1 MLGPQEGDDAHI
13 YFEPLVP
20 LPEKIEVKTG
30 EEDEDVLF
38 ESRAKLF
45 RFVGG
50 EWKERGLG
58 VLKILQH
65 RESGRIRLLMRR
77 EQVGSW
83 IASIVCC
90 MVCFVVAV
98 VVVAVSESC
107 C

>member
-1 MLGPQEGDDAHI
+1 MDPQEGDDAHI

-83 IASIVCC
+83 IASVVCC
-90 MVCFVVAV
+90 MACFV
-98 VVVAVSESC
+98 VVVAVGESC
-107 C
+107 

>member
-1 MLGPQEGDDAHI
+1 MLGPHEDI
-13 YFEPLVP
+13 CFEPLVP

-38 ESRAKLF
+38 ESRARLF

-65 RESGRIRLLMRR
+65 RESRRIRLLMRR

-83 IASIVCC
+83 IACILPLSVL
-90 MVCFVVAV
+90 
-98 VVVAVSESC
+98 SNLP
-107 C
+107 

>member
-1 MLGPQEGDDAHI
+1 MLSPQEDI
-13 YFEPLVP
+13 CFEPLVS

-30 EEDEDVLF
+30 EEDEGVLF
-38 ESRAKLF
+38 ESRARLF
-45 RFVGG
+45 RFVGE

-83 IASIVCC
+83 IACILPLSVL
-90 MVCFVVAV
+90 
-98 VVVAVSESC
+98 SNLP
-107 C
+107 

>member
-1 MLGPQEGDDAHI
+1 MLGPHEDI
-13 YFEPLVP
+13 CFEPLVP

-30 EEDEDVLF
+30 EEDEGVLF
-38 ESRAKLF
+38 ESRARLF
-45 RFVGG
+45 RFVGE

-83 IASIVCC
+83 IACILPLSVL
-90 MVCFVVAV
+90 
-98 VVVAVSESC
+98 SNLP
-107 C
+107 

>member
-1 MLGPQEGDDAHI
+1 MLGPHEDI
-13 YFEPLVP
+13 CFEPLVP

-38 ESRAKLF
+38 ESRARLF

-83 IASIVCC
+83 IACILPLSVL
-90 MVCFVVAV
+90 
-98 VVVAVSESC
+98 SNLP
-107 C
+107 

>member
-1 MLGPQEGDDAHI
+1 M
-13 YFEPLVP
+13 P

-30 EEDEDVLF
+30 EEDEDELF
-38 ESRAKLF
+38 ESRARLF

-77 EQVGSW
+77 DQVGSW
-83 IASIVCC
+83 IACILPLSVL
-90 MVCFVVAV
+90 
-98 VVVAVSESC
+98 SNLP
-107 C
+107 